1 MEVENVT
8 SANPSEPSSAAGIK
22 QKTNKALA
30 MFEAKSQQESSI
42 SSRAPPAS
50 KMDRI
55 QHWVNDISE
64 ESTTRASPET
74 ESEVGSTSGPP
85 KKSSG
90 PPKVKKKYTT
100 SGRRTSSMSGMD
112 IKQKSVD
119 LKKLPQPADLRVP
132 ISGNKKKLKTAEKI
146 ISQEEIKEE
155 NEEWTLVKLQNGIE
169 SDSSSYEIVDAAEE
183 LEQVLLFI
191 IRIFILKLNLKLTLM
206 EKMVY

>member
-1 MEVENVT
+1 MEIENGT
-8 SANPSEPSSAAGIK
+8 SAKASEPAAAAAGIK
-22 QKTNKALA
+22 KTNKALA
-30 MFEAKSQQESSI
+30 MFEAKSQQESSS
-42 SSRAPPAS
+42 SSRAAPGS

-64 ESTTRASPET
+64 ESTTAASPE
-74 ESEVGSTSGPP
+74 SEASTSCPP

-132 ISGNKKKLKTAEKI
+132 ISGNKKKLKTTEKM

-183 LEQVLLFI
+183 LEQVLLFQI
-191 IRIFILKLNLKLTLM
+191 WIF
-206 EKMVY
+206 YF

>member
-1 MEVENVT
+1 MET
-8 SANPSEPSSAAGIK
+8 SAKSSEPAFDKSAAGTARLK
-22 QKTNKALA
+22 KSNKALA
-30 MFEAKSQQESSI
+30 IFEAKSKEESS
-42 SSRAPPAS
+42 SRTAPAS

-64 ESTTRASPET
+64 SAARTSPE
-74 ESEVGSTSGPP
+74 SETAAHVV
-85 KKSSG
+85 KKFSG

-132 ISGNKKKLKTAEKI
+132 IGNKNKLKNTESLKI

-183 LEQVLLFI
+183 IEQVQLFMLCFTFLYFVNLI
-191 IRIFILKLNLKLTLM
+191 IKVNLYRL
-206 EKMVY
+206 YDHF

>member
-74 ESEVGSTSGPP
+74 ESEASGPP

-183 LEQVLLFI
+183 LEQVL
-191 IRIFILKLNLKLTLM
+191 IFILKLNLKLTLM
-206 EKMVY
+206 EKMVN